1 MVVESEGYNSLI
13 EYLATSLSLFASSQ
27 GDVGTESV
35 EEIVTDMISS
45 NIMALFEQNPSM
57 HTSVRFQL
65 LKEVDALVADLAEIL
80 SSVWKKPA
88 TNQQVE
94 FLEDYVGLIKNM
106 FDSAVAAYD

>member
-13 EYLATSLSLFASSQ
+13 EYLAASLALFASSQ

-35 EEIVTDMISS
+35 EDVVTDMVSS
-45 NIMALFEQNPSM
+45 NIMVLFEQNPSM
-57 HTSVRFQL
+57 HASVRFQL
-65 LKEVDALVADLAEIL
+65 LKEVDSLVEDLAEIL
-80 SSVWKKPA
+80 SSVWHKPA

-106 FDSAVAAYD
+106 FDSAVTAYD